1 MGQSTVTDRDVRAL
15 LDLTERAVPAGSD
28 EIFYSNV
35 LIGLNELIPCWDIT
49 FQLMDLQQQRVWCT
63 TLEDGVVMQAGPD
76 DEQTDEDRA
85 FMAAFWADGGCAYPE
100 PNPDYTTIRC
110 ESGRELQN
118 GDFVGRY
125 FYDAGIRHEV
135 LVPML
140 PHSLID
146 RRLLLWRRKDEP
158 AFTER
163 EILML
168 RLVRPHFAE
177 LEERRHRQLIRQ
189 PELTARQW
197 EILRR
202 VSTGASNHEVARA
215 LGVSDAT
222 VRKHLEN
229 IFLRLNVASRTEAV
243 TRVSPFLAV
252 A

>member
-1 MGQSTVTDRDVRAL
+1 VGRSFVSDRDLRAL
-15 LDLTERAVPAGSD
+15 LDLTERAVPAQSG

-35 LIGLNELIPCWDIT
+35 LTGLNDLIPCWAFT
-49 FQLMDLQQQRVWCT
+49 FQLMDLQRQQKWCT
-63 TLEDGVVMQAGPD
+63 YLRDGVVTQAHPD
-76 DEQTDEDRA
+76 DEETDEDRA
-85 FMAAFWADGGCAYPE
+85 FMAAFWAEGGCALPG
-100 PNPDYTTIRC
+100 PNPDYSTIRLV
-110 ESGRELQN
+110 SGRELAS

-125 FYDAGIRHEV
+125 HYDAGIGHEL
-135 LVPML
+135 LVPMV
-140 PHSLID
+140 PHGLID
-146 RRLLLWRRKDEP
+146 RRLLLWRTRDEP

-163 EILML
+163 ELLML
-168 RLVRPHFAE
+168 RMIRPHLAE
-177 LEERRHRQLIRQ
+177 LEERRHRELIGQ

-229 IFLRLNVASRTEAV
+229 IFVRLNVASRTEAV
-243 TRVSPFLAV
+243 NRVITFLAV